1 MEYSEAHQYDSFR
14 HRCSS
19 RTTFMISPSILFC
32 LTSPSLVSIKTYP
45 PRLIHIVFR
54 NREGNST
61 RIVLVSGREQEY
73 KLFPS
78 ALMTRAMDW
87 VVVNTEGGV
96 EVSSAAAKTFRFG
109 RPIIQTWQ
117 RTAKKLRRVI
127 VPSCQWACAL
137 YVYNNVMPKFL
148 KIFTGTDKLAIL
160 RRKLIRAVPFHHS
173 VIPPRHP
180 HYFHHLLMQ
189 PSIELPPSEICF

>member
-45 PRLIHIVFR
+45 PRLIQIVFR

-61 RIVLVSGREQEY
+61 RTVLVSGREQEY
-73 KLFPS
+73 RLFPS
-78 ALMTRAMDW
+78 ALMTLAMDW

-109 RPIIQTWQ
+109 RPMIQTCQW
-117 RTAKKLRRVI
+117 TAKELRRV
-127 VPSCQWACAL
+127 VMPSCQWACAL
-137 YVYNNVMPKFL
+137 CVYKNVMPKCL
-148 KIFTGTDKLAIL
+148 KIFTGTDKPSIL
-160 RRKLIRAVPFHHS
+160 RRKLIRAVPLHHS
-173 VIPPRHP
+173 AIPTSPP
-180 HYFHHLLMQ
+180 PLL
-189 PSIELPPSEICF
+189 PSLAYATIN